1 MIIKFISF
9 IFFMCC
15 LSNALMSQSMENYFR
30 HPIMEEGDNNLIL
43 QNRCGNRLTLMFK
56 PTGTDLE
63 FVYKPNAFRRK
74 EFVARNFSNRDNQT
88 VLFPKFS
95 MPDILSTDAAYEYDP
110 FVSRIKINTPSGAKN
125 TITTVNIPDENAF
138 VISARSPLLLAFKPH
153 SRFEVTDGLI
163 TEKFTE
169 RGEEIV
175 SFIKFP
181 GIEQNRFRILSDGTY
196 VLQVLEK
203 DVIIIGGE
211 ENLYQVNRLC
221 RKMENFNLDELIAR
235 NETLIKPELAMSSIY
250 CKNPDFMKVLDINKR
265 IIYSMIDEGGAT
277 FGALSRCYYLIWV
290 RDGSMS
296 TSLMARSGFP
306 EFIPKWTSLALNN
319 PSVMRR
325 DDGTEVPEFSQLLG
339 SRWSKSEDD
348 GVFYATL
355 SLFTNYQ
362 TTGNSELLQ
371 TDAFRILLE
380 SIDHFLEKTWDKN
393 RNMIGS
399 DTRGETSLKSSP
411 YFGYDVVN
419 GEMYR
424 NMTKDDVSN
433 TTILRSYS
441 LYNQV
446 NTYNLL
452 LMANVLLS
460 LNPEMDKGRTIKYN
474 KLANELKETIKS
486 KFKNTTGNFN
496 SGFEL
501 HADGSEKWIPFGKDC
516 DYWETAWANSLGPY
530 FPVPEVQLSS
540 SKEIKND
547 WEKYR
552 NYGYCPWN
560 TLSRYLYEY
569 GMSSEEYEKML
580 SEQIKDALTL
590 TKKYPMKGAVTEY
603 QKQTEGWRALPFQIG
618 ALYYSLTAQIIQSM
632 PMGIGVRASN
642 LVDSIQNYKFRL
654 AIINARQLGDGD
666 VVKNYKINT
675 REIPYSLQ
683 IPSNML
689 RNGVNT
695 IEIIRCKR
703 SENFRLYSSTAELF
717 SCSKEGS
724 KIIFEFTNPVV
735 SQLVFDRA
743 DQVKSF
749 RVTDKTGIELAF
761 SKSII
766 QDKLMIEIETSGE
779 FNVEVQL

>member
-1 MIIKFISF
+1 MIRFILIALLATCFSF
-9 IFFMCC
+9 
-15 LSNALMSQSMENYFR
+15 SSMSQSMESYFR
-30 HPIMEEGDNNLIL
+30 RPIMEEGDNNLIL

-95 MPDILSTDAAYEYDP
+95 MPDILSTDATYEYDP
-110 FVSRIKINTPSGAKN
+110 FVSRIKIETPSGAKN
-125 TITTVNIPDENAF
+125 TITVVNIPDENAF
-138 VISARSPLLLAFKPH
+138 VLSARSPLLLAFKPH
-153 SRFEVTDGLI
+153 SKFEVTDGLI

-181 GIEQNRFRILSDGTY
+181 GIEQNRFRILDDGTY

-221 RKMENFNLDELIAR
+221 RKMENFNLDQLIAR
-235 NETLIKPELAMSSIY
+235 NETLIKPELATSTVY

-306 EFIPKWTSLALNN
+306 GFIPKWTSLALNN

-446 NTYNLL
+446 NTYNVL

-460 LNPEMDKGRTIKYN
+460 LNPEMDKGRTMAYN
-474 KLANELKETIKS
+474 KLAGELKETIRS
-486 KFKNTTGNFN
+486 KFKNSAGNLY

-501 HADGSEKWIPFGKDC
+501 FSDGSEKWIPFGKDC

-547 WEKYR
+547 WSTYR

-569 GMSSEEYEKML
+569 GMSSADYEKML

-590 TKKYPMKGAVTEY
+590 TKKFPMKGAVTEY
-603 QKQTEGWRALPFQIG
+603 QKETEGWRALPFQIG

-654 AIINARQLGDGD
+654 AVINARQHGDGD
-666 VVKNYKINT
+666 VVKSYKINN
-675 REIPYSLQ
+675 REMSFSLQ
-683 IPSNML
+683 IPANML
-689 RNGVNT
+689 RTGVNT
-695 IEIIRCKR
+695 IEITRCK
-703 SENFRLYSSTAELF
+703 SAENFRLYSSTAELL
-717 SCSKEGS
+717 SCNKEGS
-724 KIIFEFTNPVV
+724 GIIFEFSNPVE

-749 RVTDKTGIELAF
+749 RVTDKSGTELAF
-761 SKSII
+761 SKTKI
-766 QDKLMIEIETSGE
+766 QDKIMIEVETSGD
-779 FNVEVQL
+779 FSVEVQP

>member
-1 MIIKFISF
+1 
-9 IFFMCC
+9 
-15 LSNALMSQSMENYFR
+15 
-30 HPIMEEGDNNLIL
+30 
-43 QNRCGNRLTLMFK
+43 
-56 PTGTDLE
+56 
-63 FVYKPNAFRRK
+63 
-74 EFVARNFSNRDNQT
+74 
-88 VLFPKFS
+88 
-95 MPDILSTDAAYEYDP
+95 
-110 FVSRIKINTPSGAKN
+110 
-125 TITTVNIPDENAF
+125 
-138 VISARSPLLLAFKPH
+138 
-153 SRFEVTDGLI
+153 LI

-181 GIEQNRFRILSDGTY
+181 GMEQNRFRILADGTY
-196 VLQVLEK
+196 VLQVLEN
-203 DVIIIGGE
+203 DVIVIGGE
-211 ENLYQVNRLC
+211 ENVYQVNRLC
-221 RKMENFNLDELIAR
+221 RKLENHNLDQLIAR
-235 NETLIKPELAMSSIY
+235 NEVLIKPALATSSIY

-265 IIYSMIDEGGAT
+265 ILYSMVDEGGAT

-296 TSLMARSGFP
+296 SSLMARSGFT
-306 EFIPKWTSLALNN
+306 EFTPKWTSLAINN

-325 DDGTEVPEFSQLLG
+325 DDGTVVPEFSQILG

-348 GVFYATL
+348 GIFYATL
-355 SLFTNYQ
+355 SLFTTCQ
-362 TTGNSELLQ
+362 TTGNSDLLH
-371 TDAFRILLE
+371 TGGFRILLE
-380 SIDHFLEKTWDKN
+380 SIDRFLEKAWDKD
-393 RNMIGS
+393 RRMIGS

-424 NMTKDDVSN
+424 HMTREDVSN
-433 TTILRSYS
+433 TPILRSYS

-460 LNPEMDKGRTIKYN
+460 LNPEMDKGRIQEYR
-474 KLANELKETIKS
+474 KLAGELKETIQS
-486 KFKNTTGNFN
+486 KFKNAAGNFN

-540 SKEIKND
+540 SIEIKND

-569 GMSSEEYEKML
+569 GMSSADYEKML

-590 TKKYPMKGAVTEY
+590 TKKFPMKGAVTEY
-603 QKQTEGWRALPFQIG
+603 QKEIEGWRALPFQIG
-618 ALYYSLTAQIIQSM
+618 ALYYSLSAQIIQSM
-632 PMGIGVRASN
+632 PMGIGIRASN

-654 AIINARQLGDGD
+654 AVINARQHGDGD
-666 VVKNYKINT
+666 VVKSYTVNN
-675 REIPYSLQ
+675 REMPYSLQ
-683 IPSNML
+683 IPANML

-695 IEIIRCKR
+695 IEINRCKR
-703 SENFRLYSSTAELF
+703 SENFRLYSSTAELLA
-717 SCSKEGS
+717 CHKEGA
-724 KIIFEFTNPVV
+724 KIIYELANPVV
-735 SQLVFDRA
+735 SQLVFDGA
-743 DQVKSF
+743 GQVKSF
-749 RVTDKTGIELAF
+749 RVTDQSGSELAF
-761 SKSII
+761 SKTIVH
-766 QDKLMIEIETSGE
+766 DKLLIEVETSGE
-779 FNVEVQL
+779 FKVEVQP